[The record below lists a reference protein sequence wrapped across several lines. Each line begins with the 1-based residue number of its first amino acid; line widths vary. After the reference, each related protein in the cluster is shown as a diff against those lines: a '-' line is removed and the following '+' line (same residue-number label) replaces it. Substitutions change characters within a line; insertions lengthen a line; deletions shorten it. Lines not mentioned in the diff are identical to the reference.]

1 MSLHAPVRP
10 RGVER
15 PAVFIDKDGTLVEN
29 VPWNV
34 DPAKLRLL
42 PGAAEALRA
51 LAAHG
56 HALVVVTNQSGLAE
70 GRFGAAQFVS
80 MRAALRQM
88 LHDQGVVVTD
98 FLHCP
103 HAPGDDGRPACLC
116 RKPQPGM
123 LLRAARLHGL
133 DLARSWMVG
142 DILDDVEAG
151 RRAGCRSI
159 LLDTGGE
166 TVWRRTP
173 LRVPD
178 HTVGDWV
185 EVAEWVL
192 AGGRET
198 GLNAAGW
205 AGRPAVA

>member
-1 MSLHAPVRP
+1 MSPHRTVRP
-10 RGVER
+10 AER

-34 DPAKLRLL
+34 DPAELRLM
-42 PGAAEALRA
+42 PGAAEALQA
-51 LAAHG
+51 LACG
-56 HALVVVTNQSGLAE
+56 GFALVVVTNQSGLAE
-70 GRFGAAQFVS
+70 GRFSAAQFAS
-80 MRAALRQM
+80 LRAALRQM
-88 LHDQGVVVTD
+88 LRERGVTLTD

-103 HAPGDDGRPACLC
+103 HAASADGRPACLC

-123 LLRAARLHGL
+123 LHRAARLHGL

-159 LLDTGGE
+159 LLDSGGE

-173 LRVPD
+173 LRVAD
-178 HTVGDWV
+178 HRVDDWID
-185 EVAEWVL
+185 VAERIL
-192 AGGRET
+192 GDQRRMPNGLTMAGHG
-198 GLNAAGW
+198 
-205 AGRPAVA
+205 